1 MRLQMAMEKEECDAM
16 QGSMS
21 QQTFN
26 SMYQANQG
34 QASNYYDSWAEGGV
48 AESDAE

>member
-1 MRLQMAMEKEECDAM
+1 MEKEEYDAM
-16 QGSMS
+16 QVEVGSMS

-34 QASNYYDSWAEGGV
+34 QASNYYDSWAESGV
-48 AESDAE
+48 ADK